1 MKKSILLL
9 MILISLVGC
18 KKEEN
23 KKIKIGISQIVEH
36 QALDS
41 ARTGFEKAIADSG
54 LDVDIEFQN
63 AQGEFANSQL
73 IANSF
78 VKDKKDL
85 ILGISTPSAQSL
97 YNATKDIPILVTAVT
112 DFESAG
118 LIGDNITGTS
128 DMAPVREQF
137 EIAKKLLPNLKKIG
151 IIYNT
156 SEQNSLVLVEKAKLI
171 AKDLDIELVEVGIS
185 SINDMS
191 MALDSILKKIDALYT
206 PTDNLV
212 VSATPLILEKANEK
226 NIPVIACVEDQVKQG
241 ALVTVTIDYEKLGY
255 QTGEM
260 AVRILNG
267 EDIKNIGVKTLEDT
281 DLIINKKSLE
291 KYNVDLKNLDK
302 LKTVKII

>member
-1 MKKSILLL
+1 MKRSILLL
-9 MILISLVGC
+9 IVLLGLIGC
-18 KKEEN
+18 QKEES
-23 KKIKIGISQIVEH
+23 KKIKIGITQIVEH

-41 ARTGFEKAIADSG
+41 ARVGFEKALTESG

-78 VKDKKDL
+78 IKDKKDL
-85 ILGISTPSAQSL
+85 VLGISTPSAQSL
-97 YNATKDIPILVTAVT
+97 YNATKNIPILVTAVT

-118 LIGDNITGTS
+118 LVGDNITGTS

-137 EIAKKLLPNLKKIG
+137 EVAKQLLPNLKKIG

-156 SEQNSLVLVEKAKLI
+156 SEQNSLVLVEKAKII
-171 AKDLDIELVEVGIS
+171 AKDLGIEIVEVGIS

-191 MALDSILKKIDALYT
+191 MALDTILKKVDALYT

-212 VSATPLILEKANEK
+212 VSATPLILEKANKK

-260 AVRILNG
+260 AVKILKG
-267 EDIKNIGVKTLEDT
+267 EDIKDIKVKTLEDT
-281 DLIINKKSLE
+281 DLIINKESVE
-291 KYNVDLKNLDK
+291 KYNVDLKNIDES
-302 LKTVKII
+302 KTIKII